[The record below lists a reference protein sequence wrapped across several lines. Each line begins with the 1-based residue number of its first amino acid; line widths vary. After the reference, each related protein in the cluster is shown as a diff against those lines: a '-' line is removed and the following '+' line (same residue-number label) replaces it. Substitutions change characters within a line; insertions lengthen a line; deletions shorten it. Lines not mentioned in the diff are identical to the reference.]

1 MPRRP
6 SKKSK
11 TAGKPPKIN
20 RSDARVNKW
29 NNSSDIPM
37 DEEDQFHAS
46 RDQILLDDEGRDDD
60 GDIDDDEV
68 FALQMDEEE
77 DEEEEEEE
85 ESDAEDNDFQSGQVA
100 SQATNSKQKVSVKGK
115 GNRKKD
121 TEESSEDDE
130 EEEEE
135 ESWGKGKAA
144 YYSSNAAQIESD
156 DEEALQLEEQEAK
169 RLQAKA
175 RDDMNEEDFGLEDS
189 IEAKVTS
196 GPDTF
201 EETSAPVIQPILKD
215 KSSILR
221 HLQKTDPES
230 LALAGDWTDS
240 ASSLMKTKQKLEK
253 LEAEKGS
260 VNSFSLGM
268 MHLHYQTL
276 STYTTVLAFYLHLRA
291 SQKYAQRPELLRTH
305 PVMQRLLKLKQ
316 SLITLEDLNFAVSD
330 DEDEDEEDEDED
342 VDDVM
347 QDARQLWGMEHDDE
361 DEDEDVDSD
370 ELHDLLADARSLNN
384 LNSTVQ
390 SKKPAS
396 TSPPRKK
403 RKTAPASG
411 KPALPSYDLIEP
423 EFVSFKNTSLTSN
436 STLGS
441 ADAFGEA
448 TSLQHADA
456 ADKNAR
462 RKNLRFH
469 TSRIESANARRSN
482 ARANALGG
490 DDDIPYR
497 ERKKEKEERLAQEAK
512 ARVRTQGGA
521 DLDDAE
527 PEPRNLENGDGDE
540 EMEDINGY
548 YNLVKKQ
555 VKEKKER
562 KKTEYEASR
571 ADRWVFPFT
580 YRLSFIQAKYT
591 LCSFV
596 EEEVSNGPRSLTRAI
611 LANKGLTPH
620 RSKSVRN
627 PRVKKK
633 LSFAKAQRKVA
644 SQKAVYKGGINVTG
658 GRYEGEKTG
667 ISKVIKSV
675 RL

>member
-6 SKKSK
+6 SKKAK
-11 TAGKPPKIN
+11 TAGKPRKIN

-46 RDQILLDDEGRDDD
+46 RDQILLDDEGEDDD

-100 SQATNSKQKVSVKGK
+100 SQATKSKQKVSVKGK
-115 GNRKKD
+115 ENRKKD
-121 TEESSEDDE
+121 TEESSEDD

-169 RLQAKA
+169 RLQTKA

-196 GPDTF
+196 GPDNF

-305 PVMQRLLKLKQ
+305 PIMQRLLKLKQ
-316 SLITLEDLNFAVSD
+316 SLVTLEDLNFAVSD
-330 DEDEDEEDEDED
+330 DEDEDEDEEDDDED

-347 QDARQLWGMEHDDE
+347 QDARQLWDMEHDDE
-361 DEDEDVDSD
+361 DEDEEFDSD

-390 SKKPAS
+390 SKKPTS
-396 TSPPRKK
+396 TSPPKKK

-411 KPALPSYDLIEP
+411 EPAIPSYDLIEP
-423 EFVSFKNTSLTSN
+423 EFVSFKNTSMSSN
-436 STLGS
+436 SALGS

-456 ADKNAR
+456 VDKNAR

-527 PEPRNLENGDGDE
+527 PEPRNLEDGDGDE

-571 ADRWVFPFT
+571 ADR
-580 YRLSFIQAKYT
+580 
-591 LCSFV
+591 FV
-596 EEEVSNGPRSLTRAI
+596 EEEVNNGPRSLTRAI

-675 RL
+675 RLG